1 MLSNLYMCLRMINTK
16 IEKCSRLEITPKS
29 VTAENIAKQQKWGKN
44 ETSEETEINKSVLHV

>member
-1 MLSNLYMCLRMINTK
+1 MLSNLHLCLRMITTK
-16 IEKCSRLEITPKS
+16 KKCSRLEITPKS